1 MKKMMLVNDDPAVS
15 AALAINRSG
24 LGLTVSEA
32 TAVDDVLAKGRRDAH
47 SPLSSN

>member
-1 MKKMMLVNDDPAVS
+1 MKKITVVDDDPAVR

-24 LGLTVSEA
+24 LGLNVSEA

-47 SPLSSN
+47 FPLSSN